1 MSAALHLRDL
11 HFRYRRGVFGAQHD
25 TEAVAGV
32 NLLVAP
38 GEVVGLI
45 GESGSGKTTL
55 TRLGTGLLR
64 PDQGRVEVLGQDLF
78 TLGGAALRQHRRR
91 FQLVFQDPSAH
102 LNPGLRVEAI
112 LAESAQLHQPGVP
125 VGPLIADALSTV
137 GLSARRSAWPHQL
150 SGGEK
155 RRVGLAQLHL
165 AAPELVVADEPTA
178 GLDAALKAD
187 LLDVLLQRR
196 QRGCGYLI
204 VSHDLPLVAAISGR
218 IAVMLGGRILEEL
231 PTALLNR
238 VPHHPYTTAL
248 LAAAGMVD
256 RVQSSTQEQP
266 PRSARGC
273 PFAGPCPLTAS
284 SCLSERPDL
293 IDVGPGHRMA
303 CPPVAGAQPLQSSAQ
318 S

>member
-1 MSAALHLRDL
+1 MKAALRLRDV
-11 HFRYRRGVFGAQHD
+11 HFRYRRGLWGAPGAA
-25 TEAVAGV
+25 EAVAGV
-32 NLLVAP
+32 DLQVAP

-55 TRLGTGLLR
+55 ARLGTGLLR
-64 PDQGRVEVLGQDLF
+64 PERGAVEVLGLDLA
-78 TLGGAALRQHRRR
+78 TLGGAALRAHRRR

-102 LNPGLRVEAI
+102 LNPGLQVEAI
-112 LAESAQLHQPGVP
+112 LAESARLHQPGAP
-125 VGPLIADALSTV
+125 VGPLITDALSTV
-137 GLSARRSAWPHQL
+137 GLSARRQAWPHQL
-150 SGGEK
+150 SGGER

-165 AAPELVVADEPTA
+165 AAPDLVVADEPTA

-196 QRGCGYLI
+196 ERGCGYLI

-231 PTALLNR
+231 PTALLNA

-256 RVQSSTQEQP
+256 RVRSSPQEQA
-266 PRSARGC
+266 PRSTRGC
-273 PFAGPCPLTAS
+273 PFAGACPLTAPA
-284 SCLSERPDL
+284 CHTTRPDL

-303 CPPVAGAQPLQSSAQ
+303 CPPVASARPLQSSAL

>member
-1 MSAALHLRDL
+1 LIAALKLRDV
-11 HFRYRRGVFGAQHD
+11 HFRYRRGPLNAQGE

-32 NLLVAP
+32 ELQVEP

-55 TRLGTGLLR
+55 ARLGTGLLR
-64 PDQGRVEVLGQDLF
+64 PDRGGVEVLGQDLSA
-78 TLGGAALRQHRRR
+78 LGGAAMRLHRRR

-112 LAESAQLHQPGVP
+112 LAESARLHRPGLA
-125 VGPLIADALSTV
+125 VGPLIADALSVV
-137 GLSARRSAWPHQL
+137 GLSARRGAWPHQL

-155 RRVGLAQLHL
+155 RRVGLAQIHL
-165 AAPELVVADEPTA
+165 AAPDLVVADEPTA

-187 LLDVLLQRR
+187 LLDVLLQR
-196 QRGCGYLI
+196 QKGGCGYLI
-204 VSHDLPLVAAISGR
+204 VSHDLPLVAAISNR

-231 PTALLNR
+231 PTDLLNV

-256 RVQSSTQEQP
+256 RVRSSPRELA
-266 PRSARGC
+266 PRSAIGC
-273 PFAGPCPLTAS
+273 PFAGACH
-284 SCLSERPDL
+284 LSVPTCHSTRPAL
-293 IDVGPGHRMA
+293 VEVGPGHRMA
-303 CPPVAGAQPLQSSAQ
+303 CPPVAAARPIQSSAQ
-318 S
+318 L